1 MIQSQK
7 EKADLLTNWWIFN
20 EQLYFIFIIF
30 FYRIANVLEW
40 EYVFPEAKTLFR
52 CFASL
57 QQDRRDNQT
66 EKEWNSL
73 LMKNAVECIQF
84 SNEKGCCLVENVF
97 VNSGDKT
104 EWAHSKRFTKV
115 AGKYLNLSWGRLEFV
130 TSFLFRKP
138 FHCKLG

>member
-1 MIQSQK
+1 MFLNGSTYSLRPK
-7 EKADLLTNWWIFN
+7 H
-20 EQLYFIFIIF
+20 F
-30 FYRIANVLEW
+30 FDV
-40 EYVFPEAKTLFR
+40 
-52 CFASL
+52 FASL